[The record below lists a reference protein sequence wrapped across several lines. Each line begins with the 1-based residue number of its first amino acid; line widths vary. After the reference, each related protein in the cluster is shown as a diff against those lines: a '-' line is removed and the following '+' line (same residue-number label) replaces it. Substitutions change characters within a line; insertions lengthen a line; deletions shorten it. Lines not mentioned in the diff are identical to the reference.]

1 MDQLLFFFA
10 LSRRT
15 MIWLV
20 ILNFEIL
27 PMMTII
33 LKTST
38 ESEAKDRISLL
49 FLLTPF
55 TLESTQVHY
64 RKRGMRIFAVSV

>member
-1 MDQLLFFFA
+1 
-10 LSRRT
+10 

-20 ILNFEIL
+20 ILKFEIL
-27 PMMTII
+27 PMMTIRGFI

-64 RKRGMRIFAVSV
+64 RKRGMKIFAVSV

>member
-1 MDQLLFFFA
+1 
-10 LSRRT
+10 